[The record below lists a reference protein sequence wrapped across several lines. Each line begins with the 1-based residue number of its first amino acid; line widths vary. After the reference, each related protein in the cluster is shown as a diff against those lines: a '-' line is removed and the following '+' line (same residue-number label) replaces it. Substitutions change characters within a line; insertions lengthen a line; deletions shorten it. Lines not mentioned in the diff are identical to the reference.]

1 LHSSLAPTRPSFSPF
16 QLWLAPPGVA
26 APHGSHVAAVLPVE
40 PPEWTHHLTPG
51 DTVRVTDLRGKVRKW
66 TILPGGHEGD
76 KEDRGGRLAE
86 CWKTTYVE
94 AGTALTHVKEGAQE
108 VSCAGLW
115 SMGQLWLRNGPAWPF
130 RVVLESKPYLRPSP
144 RLS

>member
-1 LHSSLAPTRPSFSPF
+1 M
-16 QLWLAPPGVA
+16 A

-51 DTVRVTDLRGKVRKW
+51 DTVRVTDLREKVRKW

-108 VSCAGLW
+108 VSCAGLR